1 MKNLLKPLILLGLCT
16 SILFSCKENKNE
28 VQPENPTEFGFV
40 QASSAELQGIEN
52 VPQLLMGTLPNS
64 HFLNTPTPR
73 NQGIQGSCTSWA
85 TGFAMGSFFMKN
97 GVSYSSNA
105 DVCSPAYLYNQV
117 KYTNCSGGSTY
128 PANLNMMKNNGVC
141 TLTEMPYNENDCNT
155 QPNSTQHTA
164 ATKNKILKWELANK
178 NDITN
183 IKTLLYSGLPVMIA
197 VNVDVSFD
205 NLQSP
210 YIWKAKSGAV
220 RGGHAITVTGYDN
233 SKNAFKVQNSW
244 GSNWKDGG
252 YLWIDYNF
260 FPSAVIGNECYV
272 AYPIKSSP
280 TDNLTQGL
288 VLHIPCNGNATD
300 ISGNNNHGTVGGATL
315 VADRKGNANSA
326 YQFGGF
332 NNPNYIKVNN
342 STSLQIG
349 NAFTMS
355 VWVKINNSSAMDGWG
370 NFNTTNSYQC
380 LFAKDFDR
388 DCIQAGVGYGYVGNS
403 LFNTGISGNWGS
415 NEGGNANISYQL
427 GQWMMLTYVST
438 GNGLKLYK
446 NGTLVI
452 NLPGSLSTNVTNS
465 RDLYFGRFSS
475 YWYPLDGVLDD
486 MRMYN
491 RALTDSE
498 VQKLYQL

>member
-1 MKNLLKPLILLGLCT
+1 MKKVLKNLFLLGLYT
-16 SILFSCKENKNE
+16 TILFSCKENQDD
-28 VQPENPTEFGFV
+28 VQPQNPTEFGFV
-40 QASSAELQGIEN
+40 QASSAELQGVEN
-52 VPQLLMGTLPNS
+52 VPQLLMGTLPDRYI
-64 HFLNTPTPR
+64 LNTPTPR

-97 GVSYSSNA
+97 GVSYSSDA

-117 KYTNCSGGSTY
+117 KYTNCSGGSTF

-141 TLTEMPYNENDCNT
+141 TLTEMPYNENDCST
-155 QPNSTQHTA
+155 QPNTAQHA
-164 ATKNKILKWELANK
+164 AAAKNKILKWEIVNK

-183 IKTLLYSGLPVMIA
+183 IKTLIYSGLPVMIA
-197 VNVDVSFD
+197 VNVDASFD
-205 NLQSP
+205 NLQAP
-210 YIWKAKSGAV
+210 YIWKAKSGGV
-220 RGGHAITVTGYDN
+220 RGGHAITITGYDN
-233 SKNAFKVQNSW
+233 AKNAFKVQNSW

-252 YLWIDYNF
+252 YLWIDYDF

-288 VLHIPCNGNATD
+288 VLHLPCNGNATD

-315 VADRKGNANSA
+315 TTDRKGNANSA

-332 NNPNYIKVNN
+332 NNPNFIKVNN
-342 STSLQIG
+342 SSSLQIS
-349 NAFTMS
+349 NAFTISMWAK
-355 VWVKINNSSAMDGWG
+355 VNTTNAMDGWG
-370 NFNTTNSYQC
+370 NYNTNGTYQC

-388 DCIQAGVGYGYVGNS
+388 NCVQGGIFWLDGNFITSVYGD
-403 LFNTGISGNWGS
+403 WGR
-415 NEGGNANISYQL
+415 NEGGQTNISYSL
-427 GQWMMLTYVST
+427 GTWVHLTYIHT
-438 GNGLKLYK
+438 GSELKMYK
-446 NGTLVI
+446 NGSLVMALSG
-452 NLPGSLSTNVTNS
+452 NLTYTTTNN